1 MSIDGGQRDLPLVH
15 QCEHPP
21 AHSSLR
27 NQNGSLQFPEHRSGS
42 VDTSFS
48 PVGVASR
55 DPWFFVLLYF
65 VAIALGSSNVWTRSR
80 EPMPRYYFHFR
91 SGSSIFEDEIGEVF
105 AHDASALQQAKPPI
119 TGATGKPRCHRA
131 SAAVGLATAPIAIV
145 APTASVARVFFIAR
159 LHFFVDVRD
168 RRGLGRLSPHQF

>member
-1 MSIDGGQRDLPLVH
+1 MAVNVPCHSFINVNTRPLTH
-15 QCEHPP
+15 LSGTKP
-21 AHSSLR
+21 AHCSFPSTVPEAYTLPF
-27 NQNGSLQFPEHRSGS
+27 LQSALPCAIRG
-42 VDTSFS
+42 
-48 PVGVASR
+48 
-55 DPWFFVLLYF
+55 LLCCLYF
-65 VAIALGSSNVWTRSR
+65 VTIALCSSNVSTRSR

-145 APTASVARVFFIAR
+145 ALTASVASFFHR
-159 LHFFVDVRD
+159 TTPLLR
-168 RRGLGRLSPHQF
+168 